1 MEKERIRA
9 EAQYEINMAKMFKP
23 TRCDIKKEVREERV
37 RQKRTAKKERR
48 QQNKEV
54 YDME

>member
-37 RQKRTAKKERR
+37 KQKRTAKKERR
-48 QQNKEV
+48 QQNKDV